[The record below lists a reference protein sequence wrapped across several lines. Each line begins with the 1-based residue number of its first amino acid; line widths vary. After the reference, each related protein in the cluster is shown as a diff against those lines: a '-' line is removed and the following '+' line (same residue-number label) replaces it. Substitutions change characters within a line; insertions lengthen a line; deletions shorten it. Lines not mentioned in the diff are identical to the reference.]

1 MTVCLS
7 HICLYVHTRTYV
19 SYTYLL
25 YSVYIYT
32 ATIGMNEF
40 SKYGFTVPE
49 CYYYDSVENYLST
62 SFLDGKY
69 ICLLLLYYSFYIYP
83 TYYILHTILY
93 IYIVL
98 YMCYIFILHSIHT
111 PYIILYM
118 VILLFM
124 IRV

>member
-49 CYYYDSVENYLST
+49 CYYYDSVKNYLST

-93 IYIVL
+93 IYRVIYVL
-98 YMCYIFILHSIHT
+98 YIYITFHT
-111 PYIILYM
+111 YTIYYTIYGYTI
-118 VILLFM
+118 VYD
-124 IRV
+124 